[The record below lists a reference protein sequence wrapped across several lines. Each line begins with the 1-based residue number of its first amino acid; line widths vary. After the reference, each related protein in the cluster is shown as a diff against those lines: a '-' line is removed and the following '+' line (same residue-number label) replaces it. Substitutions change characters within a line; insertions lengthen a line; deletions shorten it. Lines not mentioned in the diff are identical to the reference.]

1 MIGGIT
7 HTAHLPLGYVAEFRW
22 TGGGMKVEW
31 LPNVPVIRSPRH
43 PERGTGGELIQQRQ
57 GRTGIAFR
65 SLIKTRN
72 RRAQQPAAPHRSS
85 GVASLAVAG
94 WEADRQPTV

>member
-31 LPNVPVIRSPRH
+31 LPDVPVIRSPRH
-43 PERGTGGELIQQRQ
+43 RRKFFEAYQAARRDFLTDVATTLGGNVGVVDIDKPAESTSCGP
-57 GRTGIAFR
+57 GRSI
-65 SLIKTRN
+65 
-72 RRAQQPAAPHRSS
+72 
-85 GVASLAVAG
+85 
-94 WEADRQPTV
+94 DRQP